1 VDYSLYRVAYKGPPG
16 IFLKDQK
23 RRIMD
28 LLLVTKDNIW
38 DIEVH
43 NGSPRVISDDNEK
56 VQRAMIA
63 SFIQKDTLPLMPNT
77 GLDWSKYLTGEMSL
91 SEIDAKARA
100 NINLYMES
108 LMYVPY
114 YKVVNGQLIYNI
126 TKVEINGA
134 GDTL

>member
-1 VDYSLYRVAYKGPPG
+1 
-16 IFLKDQK
+16 
-23 RRIMD
+23 
-28 LLLVTKDNIW
+28 
-38 DIEVH
+38 
-43 NGSPRVISDDNEK
+43 
-56 VQRAMIA
+56 
-63 SFIQKDTLPLMPNT
+63 
-77 GLDWSKYLTGEMSL
+77 MSL

>member
-1 VDYSLYRVAYKGPPG
+1 
-16 IFLKDQK
+16 
-23 RRIMD
+23 MD
-28 LLLVTKDNIW
+28 LLLVTKNNIW

-43 NGSPRVISDDNEK
+43 NGNPRVISDDNEK

-134 GDTL
+134 GNTL